1 MTLLATVVGLFFGVS
16 VARDAFIGGAATT
29 LGTTFFAVW
38 VFGRYSAVDPGSL
51 VRQFY
56 MGELLK
62 LAIIVIV
69 FALAMKKLDD
79 LNPLALLLAFLVVQV
94 LPPMLANKIAR

>member
-1 MTLLATVVGLFFGVS
+1 M
-16 VARDAFIGGAATT
+16 
-29 LGTTFFAVW
+29 W
-38 VFGRYSAVDPGSL
+38 VFGRYSAADPSSL

-62 LAIIVIV
+62 LAIVVIV

-94 LPPMLANKIAR
+94 LPPMLANKVAR